1 VAVKIVV
8 FCDVM
13 MCMLV
18 DMYQCFRGTC

>member
-1 VAVKIVV
+1 MTVKIMV
-8 FCDVM
+8 FCDV